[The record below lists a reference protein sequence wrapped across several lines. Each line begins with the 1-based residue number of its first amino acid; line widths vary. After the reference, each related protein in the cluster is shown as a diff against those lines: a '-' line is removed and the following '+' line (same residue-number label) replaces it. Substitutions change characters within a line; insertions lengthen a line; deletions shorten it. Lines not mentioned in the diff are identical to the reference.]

1 MHSYAS
7 RTFWLGVA
15 ERAVKTA
22 AQTAVASVGTAT
34 LIHTVPWP
42 AVVSTVALAVA
53 DHTMT
58 GSGTYAAVA
67 DGLLLGLGAAGL
79 YDAARLA
86 GGAAPTGGRHTA
98 SE

>member
-42 AVVSTVALAVA
+42 AVASTVALAVVMSVLTSLA
-53 DHTMT
+53 DPDRTD
-58 GSGTYAAVA
+58 VA
-67 DGLLLGLGAAGL
+67 IT
-79 YDAARLA
+79 
-86 GGAAPTGGRHTA
+86 TGGHHTA

>member
-1 MHSYAS
+1 MSSSYYTS

-42 AVVSTVALAVA
+42 AVASTVALAVVMSVLTSLA
-53 DHTMT
+53 DPDRTD
-58 GSGTYAAVA
+58 VA
-67 DGLLLGLGAAGL
+67 IT
-79 YDAARLA
+79 
-86 GGAAPTGGRHTA
+86 TGGCHAA